1 MIALSSLAP
10 NPLYKVNLEPV
21 ILAAVSKSNIPK
33 ICSYIPVCFW
43 VQNQTL

>member
-21 ILAAVSKSNIPK
+21 ILPAVSKSNIPR
-33 ICSYIPVCFW
+33 PVPISQCA
-43 VQNQTL
+43 LP